1 MKNKLAT
8 ENLEITKRE
17 KAHNEIVR
25 NAAVEG
31 MVLLKNNGVLPFDK
45 SIKTV
50 ALYGIG
56 ARRTVKGGTGS
67 GDVNVR
73 SYVNVEQGLENAGYE
88 VVTKPYLD
96 EYDRIINEAKI
107 EYEKTLQEKGKEDV
121 KTALFT
127 MFANPFKEPAIS
139 EITAEDTQKYTADA
153 AIYVLSRNSGE
164 GTDRKAEKGDYYL
177 TDGEIR
183 DITRLSNSY
192 KKFVLLRDCK

>member
-1 MKNKLAT
+1 MRTIKTRHFTGTTDNT
-8 ENLEITKRE
+8 VTKRE
-17 KAHNEIVR
+17 LENRKVAR
-25 NAAVEG
+25 GAAAEG

-73 SYVNVEQGLENAGYE
+73 SYVDVEEGLENAGYE

-107 EYEKTLQEKGKEDV
+107 EYEKMLS
-121 KTALFT
+121 F
-127 MFANPFKEPAIS
+127 
-139 EITAEDTQKYTADA
+139 YT
-153 AIYVLSRNSGE
+153 I
-164 GTDRKAEKGDYYL
+164 
-177 TDGEIR
+177 
-183 DITRLSNSY
+183 
-192 KKFVLLRDCK
+192 

>member
-67 GDVNVR
+67 GMSMFAVMWMLKKD
-73 SYVNVEQGLENAGYE
+73 L
-88 VVTKPYLD
+88 
-96 EYDRIINEAKI
+96 
-107 EYEKTLQEKGKEDV
+107 KTQDMKLSQSHILTNT
-121 KTALFT
+121 TAL
-127 MFANPFKEPAIS
+127 
-139 EITAEDTQKYTADA
+139 
-153 AIYVLSRNSGE
+153 
-164 GTDRKAEKGDYYL
+164 
-177 TDGEIR
+177 
-183 DITRLSNSY
+183 
-192 KKFVLLRDCK
+192 

>member
-73 SYVNVEQGLENAGYE
+73 SYVDVEEGLENAGYE

-107 EYEKTLQEKGKEDV
+107 EYEKMLQEKGKEGV

-127 MFANPFKEPAIS
+127 MFAKSLQFQKLQPRTRKNIQPMPQFMCFQETRARAPTEKRKKAIT
-139 EITAEDTQKYTADA
+139 ILPTAK
-153 AIYVLSRNSGE
+153 SG
-164 GTDRKAEKGDYYL
+164 
-177 TDGEIR
+177 I
-183 DITRLSNSY
+183 
-192 KKFVLLRDCK
+192 

>member
-8 ENLEITKRE
+8 ESLEITKRE

-31 MVLLKNNGVLPFDK
+31 MVLLKNSGVLPFDK

-73 SYVNVEQGLENAGYE
+73 SYVNVEEGLENAGYE

-107 EYEKTLQEKGKEDV
+107 EYEKML
-121 KTALFT
+121 
-127 MFANPFKEPAIS
+127 
-139 EITAEDTQKYTADA
+139 
-153 AIYVLSRNSGE
+153 
-164 GTDRKAEKGDYYL
+164 RKRARK
-177 TDGEIR
+177 
-183 DITRLSNSY
+183 
-192 KKFVLLRDCK
+192 V